1 MCPGRR
7 RWSDLIFEIPL
18 YCPHLFVLPFCDW
31 PTQVASL
38 NRDKFLVTA
47 VLLDREDTPAAQLA
61 DALRTQTP
69 DGQYRSLAMI
79 II

>member
-1 MCPGRR
+1 M
-7 RWSDLIFEIPL
+7 
-18 YCPHLFVLPFCDW
+18 HPFCDR

-47 VLLDREDTPAAQLA
+47 VLLDREDIPAAQLA

-69 DGQYRSLAMI
+69 DGQYRSLAI
-79 II
+79 III

>member
-1 MCPGRR
+1 MHP
-7 RWSDLIFEIPL
+7 S
-18 YCPHLFVLPFCDW
+18 CDW

-69 DGQYRSLAMI
+69 DGQYRFLAILI
-79 II
+79 I